1 MSHATLLRLSS
12 LNLLS
17 LHQESLGRER
27 AMGVCKGA
35 CPGRKRH
42 GKGGGAPRRPTSG
55 FSPGMVLT
63 ITTVRGTNPLLTRS
77 GHA

>member
-1 MSHATLLRLSS
+1 MSHATSLRLSS

-42 GKGGGAPRRPTSG
+42 GKGGGHLEDPRQ
-55 FSPGMVLT
+55 VLAQ
-63 ITTVRGTNPLLTRS
+63 GWYLPSLLSEAQT
-77 GHA
+77 HF